1 MMASPIMPI
10 EDSSLELDDI
20 ELSAFGFETFN
31 LPPDTQHLV
40 EVPHSS
46 AAVIPLAL
54 RWSAPGNARD
64 DLNAVIESIKALQN
78 RSGTFIKHLSRHGAL
93 LFRDFPLNNADDFS
107 KFAHAFGYKP
117 HEIIGAVAH
126 RPSLAANVGPANDAP
141 NDVLIYN
148 HNESP
153 RLPHSPEYVFFY
165 CHKAAQ
171 KGGETSIS
179 SSLELFY
186 RAEQEMPDFIHYLS
200 QKGVLSTI
208 TYKFDPQFVG
218 GTTLRQAFGKDI
230 KDTDDEVTIRAKI
243 EAQIARYGRG
253 KHTSSE
259 WTDDGLVVTHRIPAI
274 RTQPYT
280 GLPTLFTGLA
290 AYYKS
295 AQNSSDSKR
304 SVTQLYGDGSPIPQK
319 YLAHLAKITDDIRVL
334 HRWQPGDVLVF
345 DNVIAQHGREPWEG
359 EQSDRVVLVSL
370 FDGDTVAG
378 AYGSEE
384 WAQVV
389 QALDG

>member
-1 MMASPIMPI
+1 MASSIVPI
-10 EDSSLELDDI
+10 EDSSVKIDDI
-20 ELSAFGFETFN
+20 KLSAFGFETFD

-46 AAVIPLAL
+46 AAIIPLAL
-54 RWSAPGNARD
+54 RWSAGGTARD
-64 DLNAVIESIKALQN
+64 SLNDVIGRIKDLQN
-78 RSGTFIKHLSRHGAL
+78 RSGIFTKHLSHHGAL

-153 RLPHSPEYVFFY
+153 RFPHSPAYVFFY
-165 CHKAAQ
+165 CQKAAQ

-179 SSLELFY
+179 SSLELVY
-186 RAEQEMPDFIHYLS
+186 RVEQAMPDFIHDLS

-218 GTTLRQAFGKDI
+218 GTTLRQAFGKEI
-230 KDTDDEVTIRAKI
+230 KDTDDEVTRWAKI

-253 KHTSSE
+253 KHTSWE

-345 DNVIAQHGREPWEG
+345 DNIIAQHGREPWEG

-384 WAQVV
+384 WAQMV